1 MLRFIRSLRER
12 DLLAPA
18 GFVLAF
24 LLILSLIIV
33 LGQFFHR
40 TLQDEMA
47 NQFNAQQL
55 LLAQQVAV
63 NVEGFINGVFKDIS
77 VIARHPD
84 IERIAAAPGVRSI
97 VQGIHFHLA
106 SDIVLTIQVL
116 DRSGTV
122 RYDSGA
128 PGREG
133 GDLSRSVHFR
143 AARALRRGELYV
155 SDLFDAPDRR
165 FGAKQLIVAT
175 PIRRG
180 SPGSPAAE
188 FGGMVQAVLS
198 LDGITAKFLAQI
210 RSGTR
215 GYAWM
220 MDDAGTLLY
229 HPTQPQMVGKNLH
242 VTDQGCFKCHRSFDT
257 EKRMIEGR
265 TETFGSY
272 EAPGGENKV
281 AAFFRVPVG
290 ARTWIVVVS
299 APYTDVIALM
309 HKSRMFYSF
318 LIISIFLTT
327 LAASTV
333 MIVIY
338 KKKVLAEERA
348 LHLENQRRLEQ
359 EVVLTKN
366 YLENIIE
373 NTKTS
378 LMVLDRDLAVKTVN
392 TAQARTL
399 NRAAKEILGRP
410 FFSLFPDG
418 LRPYN
423 GIPIESLLQKA
434 LSGGRSFEIK
444 EYRITGI
451 QAEPVYLDMIVS
463 PLLIAGG
470 VEGIVITSSN
480 ATKRVLLE
488 EALKKYTEELEV
500 RVEREVAEH
509 RKLEQQ
515 VLHSEKL
522 AALGRLAAGIAHEI
536 GNPLTSISTFAQML
550 REMAADEF
558 TQSSLDIINTHI
570 QRITEIVRQMSSF
583 SRPAAM
589 NLRPHQVNDILRASL
604 DLMRLDKRMKSTIV
618 IKENLSP
625 DIPRTVIDE
634 GQVAQVFINIIL
646 NALDA
651 MPEGGTLTVS
661 SRRLAD
667 EQGRDSIEIGI
678 ADTGVGLPAS
688 EFERIFDPFYTTKE
702 AGKGT
707 GLGLSVSYD
716 IIKRFGG
723 DIKVASEPGEGT
735 IFTVILPVQ
744 PEPSKEPQHA

>member
-1 MLRFIRSLRER
+1 MRGLIRSLRDKE
-12 DLLAPA
+12 LLTPA
-18 GFVLAF
+18 SFVFAF

-33 LGQFFHR
+33 LGQFFHQ

-63 NVEGFINGVFKDIS
+63 NIESFISSVFKDLS
-77 VIARHPD
+77 VIARHPNIKQID
-84 IERIAAAPGVRSI
+84 RDAGVRFV
-97 VQGIHFHLA
+97 VQSIHFHLE
-106 SDIVLTIQVL
+106 SDIVLTIQVV
-116 DRSGTV
+116 DKSGTIL
-122 RYDSGA
+122 YDSAA

-133 GDLSRSVHFR
+133 GSLATSDHFR
-143 AARALRRGELYV
+143 AVRPLRRGDLYV
-155 SDLFDAPDRR
+155 SNLVDSSDRR

-175 PIRRG
+175 PIRHG
-180 SPGSPAAE
+180 SPGSPASE
-188 FGGMVQAVLS
+188 FGGMIQAVLS
-198 LDGITAKFLAQI
+198 LDGITTKFLAQI
-210 RSGTR
+210 KSGTR

-229 HPTQPQMVGKNLH
+229 HPTQPQMVGKNLY

-257 EKRMIEGR
+257 EKKMIEGR
-265 TETFGSY
+265 SETFGSY

-281 AAFFRVPVG
+281 AAFFRIPVG

-309 HKSRMFYSF
+309 HKSRKFYSF
-318 LIISIFLTT
+318 LIVSIFFTT
-327 LAASTV
+327 LAASAA

-338 KKKVLAEERA
+338 KKKILAEEKA
-348 LHLENQRRLEQ
+348 AHLESQRRLEQ
-359 EVVLTKN
+359 EIVIAKN

-378 LMVLDRDLAVKTVN
+378 LMVLDRDLSVKTVN
-392 TAQARTL
+392 TAQAQTL
-399 NRAAKEILGRP
+399 GRPKQDILGRP

-423 GIPIESLLQKA
+423 GIPIEALLQKT
-434 LSGGRSFEIK
+434 LSGAKSFEIK
-444 EYRITGI
+444 EYRIAGI
-451 QAEPVYLDMIVS
+451 QAEPVYLDMNVS
-463 PLLIAGG
+463 PLLIAGE
-470 VEGIVITSSN
+470 VQGIVITSSN

-488 EALKKYTEELEV
+488 EALKKYTEELEE
-500 RVEREVAEH
+500 RVEREVAEL

-522 AALGRLAAGIAHEI
+522 AALGRVAAGVAHEI

-550 REMAADEF
+550 REMATDEF

-570 QRITEIVRQMSSF
+570 QRIAEIVRQMSSF
-583 SRPAAM
+583 ARPAPT
-589 NLRPHQVNDILRASL
+589 NLKLHQVNDIIRSSI
-604 DLMRLDKRMKSTIV
+604 DLMRLDKRMKNTIS
-618 IKENLSP
+618 ISEDLSA
-625 DIPRTVIDE
+625 DIPKTVIDE
-634 GQVAQVFINIIL
+634 GQIAQVFINIIL

-651 MPEGGTLTVS
+651 MPEGGTLSVA
-661 SRRLAD
+661 SRRLTD
-667 EQGRDSIEIGI
+667 DQGRDAIAISIS
-678 ADTGVGLPAS
+678 DTGVGLPAS

-716 IIKRFGG
+716 IIKRFKG
-723 DIKVASEPGEGT
+723 DIKVASEAGKGT
-735 IFTVILPVQ
+735 TFTIIIPVQ
-744 PEPSKEPQHA
+744 TEQSKERQHA